1 MPDPDVDGSND
12 APDLADPAWFLD
24 HLDIG
29 SGQARFVKA
38 GRDRLRGEAFLDPRW
53 DRAGLPSAHLAGS
66 ALDAAASE
74 RPRLNFVWHTS
85 FCCST
90 VLAALLDRPGLNLSL
105 KEPRALVDL
114 ADLKR
119 RQQGLK
125 RPGLARAVFGLYAR
139 RFSPTEQI
147 LIKPSNFANNLIL
160 DAAHM
165 TDGRML
171 MLYSSCRSFLI
182 SILKAGEARRGYVR
196 ELFVSLAADG
206 HPQADWPMPTLLRL
220 SDLHMA
226 ALVWRMQMTAMQ
238 TAMASLGDRAASLDG
253 DVFLERPHAALAA
266 LDSFF
271 GLGLG
276 AEAVEALATGPTLSR
291 HVKTGAEGA
300 GRAQRMAEA
309 EAMEARFGAHLDTL
323 QRWARET
330 SGVAD
335 ARLPRSLI

>member
-1 MPDPDVDGSND
+1 MPDPDIDGLKS

-24 HLDIG
+24 HLDIE
-29 SGQARFVKA
+29 SGQARFVKVD
-38 GRDRLRGEAFLDPRW
+38 RDQLSRQAFLDPRW
-53 DRAGLPSAHLAGS
+53 SRQGLAAAAVAGS
-66 ALDAAASE
+66 ALDAPPSE

-125 RPGLARAVFGLYAR
+125 RPGLARSVLGLYGR
-139 RFSPTEQI
+139 RFSPGEQI

-160 DAAHM
+160 DAAQM

-182 SILKAGEARRGYVR
+182 SILKAGESRRSYVR

-206 HPQADWPMPTLLRL
+206 HCEADWPMPTLLRL

-226 ALVWRMQMTAMQ
+226 ALVWRMQMRAMQ

-253 DVFLERPHAALAA
+253 DMFLERPREALTA
-266 LDSFF
+266 LDGFF
-271 GLGLG
+271 RLGFGADAIQDLTNGPRLG
-276 AEAVEALATGPTLSR
+276 R
-291 HVKTGAEGA
+291 DVKTGADGA
-300 GRAQRMAEA
+300 GVGRAPAEA
-309 EAMEARFGAHLDTL
+309 DSVEGRFAAHLDSL
-323 QRWARET
+323 VSWANET
-330 SGVAD
+330 SGSPGN
-335 ARLPRSLI
+335 RLPKSLI